1 MSSLLTT
8 VPAAAAASGAA
19 AAPSSAALTSDLT
32 SARVA
37 VMTTPACPYCRRAK
51 EALTQAGVSYVEVD
65 VAADEKLRQ
74 AVRDVT
80 GKRTVPQIF
89 VGGRGVGGC
98 DDLLAAMA
106 DGSFQQQLDLAAQQA
121 RAQQASVPEVLL
133 EAIAE
138 ARQRAVENRD
148 GGAAAST
155 SSSATAVSPHS
166 PSAAPQRLKDLAA
179 RMAVVPVMGGV
190 LRLPRKIGSR
200 TLQVFSAQQLAQWL
214 AAAGEANPHDTATQ
228 LLSFNIITPAAADR
242 AEADRLAAKL
252 AAAVRTA
259 ASGIHGADEVP
270 LALTSEAPE
279 PESGDALNVQFWWQ
293 GPARPANEV
302 ATGLREL
309 ILRLYDKHL
318 SADGRSVSYGAMRAD
333 PLFREFV
340 TATAELQKVDLA
352 PLSREELMAFAINL
366 YNALVIHALVALR
379 LTRMSTAQRAT
390 FYSRTA
396 KYDIG
401 GLDYTADDLEQ
412 GVLRGNRAGASNLWN
427 LLGLHGLAGG
437 FWKDGNP
444 RLAKVVRPM
453 DPRIHFALVCG
464 AKSCPPIR
472 LYSAAN
478 LEEGL
483 AAAAE
488 AFVGGEVEVD
498 PAKRE
503 VRLSKIFKWYAVDF
517 GANKAERLAY
527 VAGLLQQPARGQLE
541 GLLAAAEAG
550 GPQIRVTYKEYDWSL
565 NGTD

>member
-1 MSSLLTT
+1 M
-8 VPAAAAASGAA
+8 PKAAASGAA
-19 AAPSSAALTSDLT
+19 ASAAPAPSSDLTSDLT

-51 EALTQAGVSYVEVD
+51 EALTQGGWAYVEVD
-65 VAADEKLRQ
+65 VAGDERLRQ

-98 DDLLAAMA
+98 DDLFAAIA
-106 DGSFQQQLDLAAQQA
+106 DGSFQRLLEQAQEQQGSQQA
-121 RAQQASVPEVLL
+121 AAVPETLL

-138 ARQRAVENRD
+138 ARQRAAEGHD
-148 GGAAAST
+148 GAAAAGSA
-155 SSSATAVSPHS
+155 SSSGAAASPHS
-166 PSAAPQRLKDLAA
+166 PSAAPQRLKELAA
-179 RMAVVPVMGGV
+179 RMAAVPVQGGV
-190 LRLPRKIGSR
+190 LRLPRKIGSH

-214 AAAGEANPHDTATQ
+214 AAAGEPDPHATAAQ
-228 LLSFNIITPAAADR
+228 LLSFNIITPAAAGR
-242 AEADRLAAKL
+242 AEADRLAARL
-252 AAAVRTA
+252 AAAVLTA
-259 ASGIHGADEVP
+259 SSGVQGAEELP
-270 LALTSEAPE
+270 LALTCEAPE
-279 PESGDALNVQFWWQ
+279 PESGEALNVQFWWQ

-318 SADGRSVSYGAMRAD
+318 SADGRAVSYGALRAD
-333 PLFREFV
+333 PLFRDFV
-340 TATAELQKVDLA
+340 AATAELQKVDLG

-366 YNALVIHALVALR
+366 YNALIVHALVALR

-437 FWKDGNP
+437 FWKPDNP

-464 AKSCPPIR
+464 ARSCPPIR

-478 LEEGL
+478 LDEGL

-488 AFVGGEVEVD
+488 AFLGGEVEVD
-498 PAKRE
+498 VARRE

-527 VAGLLQQPARGQLE
+527 VASLLQQPARGQLE
-541 GLLAAAEAG
+541 GLLAAAAAG
-550 GPQIRVTYKEYDWSL
+550 GPQIRVSYKEYDWSL